1 MKNSI
6 IINFPTN
13 IGDTVLSLPVLDQM
27 RAANPKSK
35 ITAIVSSR
43 TKEFLSRND
52 FIDEVIVF
60 DKKWTLKQKLAFGL
74 NLRGKYDIVVDF
86 KNTLLPLIIGAQ
98 KRTPFIRKSFKELH
112 AKDVYSKVVSKL
124 INLRKNV
131 KQSNFNFTN
140 EEKNKIDLWNL
151 RSSLFISVTSL
162 SSKKNYP
169 YKKIKTIVQELIK
182 KNFPIVFIGED
193 RDKSYYKD
201 ILSFE
206 GVVDL
211 VGKTNFIEVIYL
223 LKNYARLLLC
233 VDTGILHLGSY
244 LNIPMV
250 VIFGSTE
257 SKNFGPWSDKYKVLK
272 SDKVKHPDMVKEGLG
287 LSNES
292 MQISEQE
299 IITAVENIW

>member
-211 VGKTNFIEVIYL
+211 VGKTNFSEVIYL

-257 SKNFGPWSDKYKVLK
+257 SKKFGPWSDKYKVLK

-299 IITAVENIW
+299 IITAIENIW